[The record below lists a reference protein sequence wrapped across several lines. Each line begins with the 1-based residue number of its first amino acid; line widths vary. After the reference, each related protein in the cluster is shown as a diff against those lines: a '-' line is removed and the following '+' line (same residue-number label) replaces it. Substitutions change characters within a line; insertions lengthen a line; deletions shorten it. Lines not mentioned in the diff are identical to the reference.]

1 MERFFFEL
9 LQVAIGNKPCLSAVP
24 TNEEWLLLF
33 QMCQKQALVGIAFH
47 GVQLLTKE
55 QRPERSLILQW
66 YAVAM
71 QIEQRNALTT
81 EVCHLLVKDLDADG
95 LGTCILKGQA
105 NHQYYDGELAPL
117 RTCGDVDVW
126 AAPKDKG
133 EKQPVRKVIEYF
145 SAKGVMESL
154 CYLHIEI
161 TPVKDVP
168 VEVHLRPSFMNEPFC
183 NRRFQSLFGHGSVSW
198 EKCICTKE
206 IDGVMMPVLTVD
218 YDVIF
223 QLNHIYRHLI
233 DEGVGLRQVLDYYML
248 LRTWHH
254 DKGMERNE
262 LLCHVRGLGM
272 LRFASALMFVLKEVF
287 AMPSDWMIC
296 EASEKDGRFLLEEIL
311 QSGNFGHYDSRM
323 AQLDVRKGKTSYQI
337 RRAWRRFV
345 RNLHFSTSY
354 PTEVIWEPIARVEHL
369 WWRKWKLWRWP

>member
-24 TNEEWLLLF
+24 TNEEWMLLF

-47 GVQLLTKE
+47 GVQLLPKE
-55 QRPERSLILQW
+55 QRPERSLIIQW

-126 AAPKDKG
+126 VAPKDKG

-183 NRRFQSLFGHGSVSW
+183 NRRFQQLFGHGGECW
-198 EKCICTKE
+198 NRCTCMEK
-206 IDGVMMPVLTVD
+206 IDGVVLPVLTVD
-218 YDVIF
+218 YDAIF

-248 LRTWHH
+248 LKTWKDWH
-254 DKGMERNE
+254 KMQKESIQQI
-262 LLCHVRGLGM
+262 VRGLGM
-272 LRFASALMFVLKEVF
+272 ARFASALMYVLKEVF
-287 AMPSDWMIC
+287 AMPEEWMIC
-296 EASEKDGRFLLEEIL
+296 EASEKAGRFLLDEIL

-323 AQLDVRKGKTSYQI
+323 TQLEVRKGETSYQI
-337 RRAWRRFV
+337 QRAWRRFV
-345 RNLHFSTSY
+345 RNLHFLTSY
-354 PTEVIWEPIARVEHL
+354 PEEVIWEPVARVEHL
-369 WWRKWKLWRWP
+369 WWRKWKLWRW